1 MILSVGKK
9 YIMTFTVE
17 QIESTHNPAVTRNN
31 YYPVRAYWVP
41 IELREQVLAAYRETN
56 TRVRLR
62 YRGPRAVSIGRE
74 MTRNDKTTYLRS
86 RTRAMQDCLI
96 ADATHFTVY
105 DYTAR

>member
-1 MILSVGKK
+1 
-9 YIMTFTVE
+9 MTLTVE
-17 QIESTHNPAVTRNN
+17 QIENTYTVPAYGTNNP
-31 YYPVRAYWVP
+31 YHPVRAYWIP

-74 MTRNDKTTYLRS
+74 MTRTDKTTYLRS

-96 ADATHFTVY
+96 ADATYFTVY